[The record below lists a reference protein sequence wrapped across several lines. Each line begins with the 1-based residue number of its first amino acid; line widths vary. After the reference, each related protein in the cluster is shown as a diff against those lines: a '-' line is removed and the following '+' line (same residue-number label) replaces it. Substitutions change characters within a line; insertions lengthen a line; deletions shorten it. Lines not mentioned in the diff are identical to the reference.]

1 VPADLD
7 AEGRESP
14 AFADPAAEGRFAGV
28 FGGGGL
34 LLAGAPPV
42 RQALFGVVLAVGT
55 VVVLLVVFYV
65 ILVLRWLLGVS
76 EAPGLAG
83 IFGFV
88 AAHGG
93 AISVEAPPTP
103 ALMGL
108 GGSLTVDPPL
118 TTLALLPFLVLLAGS
133 WAVSRM
139 MQTSLVFVGVVGAT
153 YAVLLTL
160 LALLGRASTAAGDGA
175 EISISASPLSA
186 ALHGLL
192 IAALGALVGVVAA
205 RGPLLPDRARQIVKG
220 AFAAVL
226 ISVVLT
232 VLLAGILALVTSIP
246 ENPLQDFTQGAGQAP
261 ANEPSAD
268 TGGFGGLLASI
279 GTFVALLPAG
289 IGTLWLLAHG
299 IPVGLQNVP
308 DLGSVPIVG
317 AALQEATLS
326 ASLISN
332 WPFAA
337 AWRLL
342 LIAPIVG
349 LVLGGA
355 VAARGA
361 PASRRLLHGA
371 LVCVPYAII
380 VLLTAVL
387 MRLGLSV
394 SASGLTFDAAFG
406 AALVPTLLV
415 LPGAAL
421 LGAGGAL
428 LARPGAIPV
437 PRPRLV
443 GIGTAAASVLLL
455 IGTLPLIAASPPE
468 APAAPNIAAET
479 PGALPGETTVPEVT
493 VPEGTGAQPEP
504 SAPEQPEDQSDSPG
518 QSGPSDPSD
527 PASSPE
533 GQFISTYYAAAARED
548 WVGTYELLASGSQ
561 DEFTQEE
568 WVSKQQAFM
577 ANGAPRVQSAEVT
590 AVTSQGSESVVTVE
604 VTYEDGSQ
612 RVLTAVELV
621 SEDGELRRRL
631 TDQEIANVRA
641 VPT

>member
-1 VPADLD
+1 MPVDPD
-7 AEGRESP
+7 RESP
-14 AFADPAAEGRFAGV
+14 TFADPVAGGRLAGV
-28 FGGGGL
+28 LGGGGS
-34 LLAGAPPV
+34 LLAGAPPL

-55 VVVLLVVFYV
+55 VVVLLVVFYL

-76 EAPGLAG
+76 EMPGLSG

-108 GGSLTVDPPL
+108 GGSLTVDPPV

-139 MQTSLVFVGVVGAT
+139 LQTSLVFVGVVGAT
-153 YAVLLTL
+153 YAVLLGL
-160 LALLGRASTAAGDGA
+160 LALLGRASTAAGEGV
-175 EISISASPLSA
+175 EISISAAPLSA

-220 AFAAVL
+220 AFVAVL

-232 VLLAGILALVTSIP
+232 VLLAGIISLLTSIP
-246 ENPLQDFTQGAGQAP
+246 ENPLQDFTQGASQAP
-261 ANEPSAD
+261 TNEQPAD
-268 TGGFGGLLASI
+268 TTGFRGLLASI

-289 IGTLWLLAHG
+289 IGMLWLLAHG
-299 IPVGLQNVP
+299 IPVGVQNVP
-308 DLGSVPIVG
+308 DLGSVPMVG

-326 ASLISN
+326 ASLISD

-361 PASRRLLHGA
+361 PTSRRLLHGA

-394 SASGLTFDAAFG
+394 SASGLTFEAAFG
-406 AALVPTLLV
+406 AALLPTLLV

-428 LARPGAIPV
+428 LARPGAIPI

-468 APAAPNIAAET
+468 TPAGPNLAGEA

-493 VPEGTGAQPEP
+493 MPEDTGALPEP
-504 SAPEQPEDQSDSPG
+504 SVPEQPEDQSGS
-518 QSGPSDPSD
+518 SNPSD

-533 GQFISTYYAAAARED
+533 GQFISTYYGAAARED
-548 WVGTYELLASGSQ
+548 WVGTYELLSSSSQ

-577 ANGAPRVQSAEVT
+577 ASGAPRVQSAEVT
-590 AVTSQGSESVVTVE
+590 AVTSQGPESVVTVE
-604 VTYEDGSQ
+604 VTYEDGTQ

-631 TDQEIANVRA
+631 TDQEIANVKA